1 MNKYSL
7 QLERESKKII
17 LSLQSNDTAHVQ
29 AQAVDIC
36 RAVDA
41 NNYSINYGEVNE
53 SLLAKLFKDLAFN
66 NFNYTQCREWI
77 GPITNNQPC
86 TYVLGKRVYIRNA
99 ILKYLDIP
107 KDNYYP
113 KPRCGN
119 AKCVNPLHFE
129 YKTAKSSKLS
139 PGDIEILKVQKREGA
154 SVEQIAQI
162 LKVHRATIYR
172 HLQQVA

>member
-1 MNKYSL
+1 VNQYSIK
-7 QLERESKKII
+7 LERNDKI
-17 LSLQSNDTAHVQ
+17 LLLAVQSNDTAHVQ

-41 NNYSINYGEVNE
+41 TQYSISYEQIKE
-53 SLLAKLFKDLAFN
+53 STLAKLFRDLAFN
-66 NFNYTQCREWI
+66 NFEYTKCFQWQ
-77 GPITNNQPC
+77 GSFSNKQPC
-86 TYVLGKRVYIRNA
+86 FYVFGKRIYVRYS
-99 ILKYLDIP
+99 ILQYLDIP

-119 AKCVNPLHFE
+119 TQCINPLHFD
-129 YKTAKSSKLS
+129 YKSAKHSKLS
-139 PGDIEILKVQKREGA
+139 PGDIEILKAQRREGA
-154 SVEQIAQI
+154 SVNQLAKI